1 MDLTDKS
8 LMKLSFTISV
18 LGIIALLIFV
28 QFIEPKRINPGEL
41 DNNVGNIVT
50 VSGMITSYSQSTGNV
65 FIDLNNSTRIVMFS
79 TEAERMPAVYNL
91 RAGDNV
97 SVTGKVQL
105 YRGRQ
110 EIIAKSIKVI
120 RE

>member
-8 LMKLSFTISV
+8 LMKLSFIVSV
-18 LGIIALLIFV
+18 VGIIALLIFV

-50 VSGMITSYSQSTGNV
+50 VSGMIMSYSQNTGNV
-65 FIDLNNSTRIVMFS
+65 FIDLGNSTKIVMFS
-79 TEAERMPAVYNL
+79 TEAERMPAVYYL

-97 SVTGKVQL
+97 SVTGKVQF
-105 YRGRQ
+105 YRGTA
-110 EIIAKSIKVI
+110 ELIAKSIRKI
-120 RE
+120 S